1 MTLRELQYLIV
12 LNRTRH
18 FGQAAEACFVTQPT
32 LSTQIRKLEEELGVQ
47 LFERDQRHVLP
58 TQIGELV
65 VRRAVRIMH
74 EVEQIRETA
83 RSASAPE
90 SGSLKLGVFPTL
102 APYLLPH
109 VVPVIRRQ
117 FPQLQLLLVEEK
129 TDILLAQL
137 EAGALDCA
145 ILAEPVDEPSLQSIH
160 LFEEPFVVALP
171 DSDPL
176 ASQSRI
182 RMSDLATRELLLLE
196 EGHCLRQQALDV
208 CTLAQTSERPDFRAT
223 SLETLRQMVVAEVG
237 ITLLPL
243 LSVQPPVSPQAGLT
257 LRPFAGK
264 APSRRLSFYWRS
276 TVARSEFLAAIA
288 ELIRQLPKQLLTP
301 PD

>member
-32 LSTQIRKLEEELGVQ
+32 LSTQIRKLEEELDVQ
-47 LFERDQRHVLP
+47 LFERDQRHVFP
-58 TQIGELV
+58 TQVGEMIV
-65 VRRAVRIMH
+65 KRAVRIMH

-83 RSASAPE
+83 RSASDPE
-90 SGSLKLGVFPTL
+90 SGTLKLGIFSTL

-109 VVPVIRRQ
+109 IVPDIRRQ
-117 FPQLQLLLVEEK
+117 YPNLQLLLVEEK
-129 TDILLAQL
+129 TDNLLSQL
-137 EAGALDCA
+137 EAGELDCA
-145 ILAEPVDEPSLQSIH
+145 ILAEPVDDPSLHSTH
-160 LFEEPFVVALP
+160 LFEEPFVLAVP

-176 ASQSRI
+176 AHKPRI
-182 RMSDLATRELLLLE
+182 QMSDLANRELLLLE

-208 CTLAQTSERPDFRAT
+208 CALAQTTERPDFRAT

-243 LSVQPPVSPQAGLT
+243 LSIQPPVSPQKGLT
-257 LRPFAGK
+257 LRAFDDD
-264 APSRRLSFYWRS
+264 APSRKLSFYWRS
-276 TVARSEFLAAIA
+276 TVARTEFLKSIA
-288 ELIRQLPKQLLTP
+288 ELIRQLPKQLLTW